1 MTSPS
6 LLLSSMWAFI
16 LTLTR
21 LAYKGSKMAISR
33 SQQLKELLPGL
44 NALFGLEYKKYEEEH
59 REISKLKT
67 PSDPSKR
74 KPNFLALAPP
84 PLNRK
89 VQQLRM
95 TMPRKLGPPAT
106 TTKPLLLVLR
116 SLKKLLR
123 TTSMTLSR
131 LATPKLWPVRWQ
143 TPNRLRLLT
152 S

>member
-1 MTSPS
+1 
-6 LLLSSMWAFI
+6 
-16 LTLTR
+16 
-21 LAYKGSKMAISR
+21 MAISR

-59 REISKLKT
+59 REIFETENSERSFEEETKLSGFGT
-67 PSDPSKR
+67 
-74 KPNFLALAPP
+74 A

-123 TTSMTLSR
+123 TTSMTLSQ